1 MTEGRYLLSGASDAS
16 AAVYDIQRATE
27 YEGGSLVAK
36 HKSIFVVDKQHEHG
50 HKYAISSAIWY
61 PIDTGLFI
69 TGSYDHYI
77 NVWDTNTTQ
86 VFILPHSSVRA
97 PQFTHPSR
105 PILPC
110 STIFTSFSGFDSFY
124 FFLFYFIGSGEF

>member
-1 MTEGRYLLSGASDAS
+1 MLSGSSDAS
-16 AAVYDIQRATE
+16 VAIYDVQRATY
-27 YEGGSLVAK
+27 YEGGGLVSK
-36 HKSIFVVDKQHEHG
+36 HKSILLVDKQHEQG

-86 VFILPHSSVRA
+86 VGVIHGL
-97 PQFTHPSR
+97 SR
-105 PILPC
+105 QP
-110 STIFTSFSGFDSFY
+110 TTSCLCPVCY
-124 FFLFYFIGSGEF
+124 FLI

>member
-16 AAVYDIQRATE
+16 AAVYDVQRATE
-27 YEGGSLVAK
+27 YEGGGLVAR
-36 HKSIFVVDKQHEHG
+36 HKSIFVVDKQHKHG

-61 PIDTGLFI
+61 PIDTGLFV

-86 VFILPHSSVRA
+86 VRILLDLPPFV
-97 PQFTHPSR
+97 PQFMHHSW
-105 PILPC
+105 
-110 STIFTSFSGFDSFY
+110 GFDIF
-124 FFLFYFIGSGEF
+124 

>member
-1 MTEGRYLLSGASDAS
+1 MAGASDAS
-16 AAVYDIQRATE
+16 AAVYDVQRATE

-86 VFILPHSSVRA
+86 VCVLLDPSMHSPQFMHHSRDFISIHIFNLFHFIL
-97 PQFTHPSR
+97 
-105 PILPC
+105 
-110 STIFTSFSGFDSFY
+110 
-124 FFLFYFIGSGEF
+124 